1 MAGRKKASI
10 TMADNNTQVTVIGA
24 GPGGYAAAFLAA
36 DMGMAVTLIDPAE
49 NPGGVCLYR
58 GCIPS
63 KALLHVARL
72 IHEAADAE
80 ACGVSFGK
88 PKIDINRMRA
98 WKSDV
103 INGLTGGLG
112 RLVVQRK
119 ITHVRAIAHFSGD
132 HTLSLT
138 DTDGKTSTLEFDH
151 AILAIGS
158 RAVDIPMFP
167 ADSDR
172 IWNSRKA
179 LDLESVP
186 KTLLVVGGGY
196 IGLELGSVYAA
207 LGSDVTVVEMLPHL
221 LAGADRDLVRFL
233 TKTLTDRFTTILLD
247 TTVAAAKVQK
257 NGVKVT
263 FQGQEKPHTQ
273 LFQQVLVAVGRRPAS
288 AGLGL
293 EAAGVAIDENG
304 FVKIDAQCRTTAPR
318 IFAIGDV
325 AGQPMLAHKAAYEA
339 RIAVEAIAGKNVIA
353 DPAAIP
359 AVVFTDP
366 EIAWTG
372 LTEGTAKEKGIAVA
386 VTRFPWAASGRAV
399 TLGRSDGLTK
409 LVIDPDSERLL
420 GVGIVGPGAGELIA
434 EATLALEMG
443 ANATDVGLTIHP
455 HPTLSETFKEAA
467 DMFHGTATHYYRPK
481 RTKR

>member
-1 MAGRKKASI
+1 M
-10 TMADNNTQVTVIGA
+10 TDNTTQLAVIGA

-36 DMGMAVTLIDPAE
+36 DMGMAVTLVDPAE

-80 ACGVSFGK
+80 AWGVSFGK
-88 PKIDINRMRA
+88 PKIDIKKMRQ

-103 INGLTGGLG
+103 VKSLTGGLG
-112 RLVVQRK
+112 RLVDQRK
-119 ITHVRAIAHFSGD
+119 INHVRATAEFLD
-132 HTLSLT
+132 DRTLLLT
-138 DTDGKTSTLEFDH
+138 DADGRTSTLAFEH
-151 AILAIGS
+151 AILATGS
-158 RAVDIPMFP
+158 HAVDLPMFP
-167 ADSDR
+167 ADNHR
-172 IWNSRKA
+172 IWNSKKA
-179 LDLESVP
+179 LDLEAVP

-207 LGSDVTVVEMLPHL
+207 LGSQVTVVEMLPHL

-233 TKTLTDRFTTILLD
+233 TKALTQRFKAILPD
-247 TTVAAAKVQK
+247 TTVAEAAVQK
-257 NGVKVT
+257 NGVRVT
-263 FQGQEKPHTQ
+263 FKNQEEAPRSQ
-273 LFQQVLVAVGRRPAS
+273 LFQRVLVAVGRRPNAP
-288 AGLGL
+288 GLGL
-293 EAAGVAIDENG
+293 EKAGVTVDEGG
-304 FVKIDAQCRTTAPR
+304 FVKIDAHCRTATRR

-339 RIAVEAIAGKNVIA
+339 RIAVETIAGKDVIA

-359 AVVFTDP
+359 GVVFTDP
-366 EIAWTG
+366 EVAWTG
-372 LTEGTAKEKGIAVA
+372 LTETEAKARGIAVE

-481 RTKR
+481 RAKKSE